1 MAAQYAYVMKGMTKS
16 FPGAQKPVLS
26 NISLQFYQGAKIGIV
41 GPNGA
46 GKSTLI
52 KIMAGIDTDYTG
64 EAWAG
69 ENITVGYLE
78 QEPELDNSKTVLE
91 NVKDGA
97 RGIAD
102 MVDRFN
108 EISALMCEPA
118 MTNIGMVL
126 PDPGFMQKCRELTL
140 KYGSL
145 LVIDDIHAL
154 DEAGQRALFQL
165 YNAARYL
172 GLALLLSGTAR
183 PLQLH
188 LREDLRTRI
197 GQMLIYEVQ
206 QLSDEEKAAALMQ
219 HAQLRG
225 MAMDPAVVQYVLR
238 HGRRDLSSLMHTL
251 DSLDRISLEQHR
263 ALTVPLVREIMQTT
277 SA

>member
-1 MAAQYAYVMKGMTKS
+1 MSTLHDLTPGLSASLPTSLSTTAPASAGIRFRAQQQLLLDLQLEPLPTLESFIAGSNAELLARLHTLTDQHHFDAVYLWGPSGCGKSHLLKATAHAASASRPIVFLDAEKVGAGMTAAS
-16 FPGAQKPVLS
+16 
-26 NISLQFYQGAKIGIV
+26 
-41 GPNGA
+41 
-46 GKSTLI
+46 
-52 KIMAGIDTDYTG
+52 
-64 EAWAG
+64 
-69 ENITVGYLE
+69 
-78 QEPELDNSKTVLE
+78 
-91 NVKDGA
+91 
-97 RGIAD
+97 
-102 MVDRFN
+102 
-108 EISALMCEPA
+108 
-118 MTNIGMVL
+118 
-126 PDPGFMQKCRELTL
+126 
-140 KYGSL
+140 GSL

-172 GLALLLSGTAR
+172 GLALLLSGTAP